1 MANPD
6 TEGPASE
13 LTPELPLGG
22 KTTSRSALKRIQDE
36 RRQVS
41 VPEDTPVGM
50 APPKLDAPEMF
61 VNRELSWL
69 EFNARV
75 IAEAADPE
83 VPLFERLKFLGIFST
98 NLDEFF
104 MVRAAGLQAQLMGEV
119 EEVPPDGKPPEQQLE
134 EISARA
140 HDLVLEQYRTFNQL
154 VRPALRDEGIAV
166 VHPDELTKDD
176 LAELDAHF
184 HRNIFPV
191 LTPIAIDPVH
201 PFPHLRNKAINVGII
216 FDNAGSSEPSF
227 GLVQVPTTL
236 PRLIKVPLAGVR
248 RAFVLLEDLILRHKR
263 AIFPQ
268 MLTKG
273 QYAFR
278 VTRNFDIEIDDEEG
292 EDLLIT
298 LQAELRRRERGHAVR
313 IEVSG
318 DAPGDSLAWLCRELD
333 LDEARDVYVVDGP
346 LFLGDMLRLTRG
358 EEPKKHKDEPFT
370 PQYVPPFRDSENFF
384 DTIRAGDV
392 LLHHPYE
399 SFEAVIDFVS
409 QAAEDK
415 HVLAIKQTLYRT
427 GGESPLVRALQR
439 AAELGKQ
446 VTALVEL
453 KARFDEESNIQ
464 WARTLERSGVNV
476 MYGLLGF
483 KTHAKVLLVVRQEPD
498 GLRRYLHLATG
509 NYNQQTARLYE
520 DISLFTAREDFGEDA
535 TALFNL
541 LTGYSAPERWRR
553 LILAPLGLHEA
564 ILGLIHRETE
574 HARAGRPAAIVAK
587 MNAIVDA
594 DVITALYH
602 ASQAG
607 VEIDLLVRGICCLRP
622 GVPGASERI
631 RVRAIIDRYLEHG
644 RIFHFKNG
652 GDDEVFCS
660 SADWMPRNFRR
671 RVEVMFP
678 VLDPGLKRRLIE
690 EILHLMRSDNAKSWL
705 LGPAGSY
712 SRAVSESPPV
722 RSQYRFMEL
731 ARERGRESTPLL
743 NAKPLTPVTA
753 ADTAIEK
760 LRTLRHKRRQQRKRR
775 K

>member
-1 MANPD
+1 M
-6 TEGPASE
+6 
-13 LTPELPLGG
+13 
-22 KTTSRSALKRIQDE
+22 KRIQEE

-41 VPEDTPVGM
+41 VPEDTPVGT

-119 EEVPPDGKPPEQQLE
+119 EEVPPDGKPAEQQLE

-140 HDLVLEQYRTFNQL
+140 HELVLEQYRTFNQL

-166 VHPDELTKDD
+166 VHPDELLKDD

-201 PFPHLRNKAINVGII
+201 PFPHLRNKAINVGVI

-236 PRLIKVPLAGVR
+236 PRLIKVPLSGVR

-333 LDEARDVYVVDGP
+333 LDEARDVYVIDGP
-346 LFLGDMLRLTRG
+346 LFLGDMQRLTRG
-358 EEPKKHKDEPFT
+358 EEPKKHRDEPFT

-574 HARAGRPAAIVAK
+574 HAKAGRPAAIVAK

-631 RVRAIIDRYLEHG
+631 RVHAIIDRYLEHG

-678 VLDPGLKRRLIE
+678 VLDPALKRRLIE
-690 EILHLMRSDNAKSWL
+690 EILHLMRSDNTKGWI

-712 SRAVSESPPV
+712 SRAVTDAPAV

-731 ARERGRESTPLL
+731 ARERGRESAPLL